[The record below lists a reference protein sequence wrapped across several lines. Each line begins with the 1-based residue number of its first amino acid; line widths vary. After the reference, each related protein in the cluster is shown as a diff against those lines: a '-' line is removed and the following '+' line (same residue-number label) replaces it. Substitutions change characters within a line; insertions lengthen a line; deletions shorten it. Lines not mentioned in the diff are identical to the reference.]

1 MCLFYS
7 ISTIQMGCGSSWL
20 NAQSEDIPD
29 NYRPIIR
36 RRMEEIIRCR
46 RSGSIKASS
55 PCTKELL
62 VDSKANDEIVSQQL
76 SLDTNA
82 RKSLSFSPEDSIT
95 SEDLKAAKKVAAKSD
110 VKEARKK
117 DYTDFEDDDDDE
129 DLFSNDDGMTFPR
142 SPSFRVYFTNNLD
155 DNDKHSRVR
164 GCGPNKL
171 IAPSGSM
178 KDGTNDKTQSSDHT
192 LTKRNLQE
200 SAPKKVRKRMSF
212 KNVIPRGRQTA
223 VKNLFHVRSFYTASA
238 LSRCSHDR
246 AHLITAKTVA

>member
-1 MCLFYS
+1 
-7 ISTIQMGCGSSWL
+7 MGCGSSWL

-29 NYRPIIR
+29 NYHPIIR

-55 PCTKELL
+55 SSTKELL

-110 VKEARKK
+110 MKEARKK
-117 DYTDFEDDDDDE
+117 DYTDFEDDDDDDDDE

-155 DNDKHSRVR
+155 DNDEH
-164 GCGPNKL
+164 
-171 IAPSGSM
+171 SM

-192 LTKRNLQE
+192 LTKRE
-200 SAPKKVRKRMSF
+200 SVPKKVRKRMSF

-223 VKNLFHVRSFYTASA
+223 VKNLFHMRSFYTASA
-238 LSRCSHDR
+238 LSRSSHDR